1 MTDTNLV
8 GRVLELQSQRIT
20 RLQQAI
26 DKLTTEIQANTDT
39 LERIHRTLNDGDPT

>member
-26 DKLTTEIQANTDT
+26 DKLTTEIQAN
-39 LERIHRTLNDGDPT
+39 GDALDRLHQTIKNRGDQ